1 MPRYLALFATL
12 KVGGRRLAMADLRA
26 ELESEGFTAIETVV
40 SGGTVLFEHEER
52 PDAGLEEKL
61 ALLMRHRFGMT
72 SPVLVRSRASLA
84 AAIDGNPFAGDGD
97 GDGDGAAVHTLF
109 LDGPVD
115 PDAFD
120 ALLAGRSGSERIAAG
135 DRALHIDYGAAG
147 GDNRQTAAFI
157 ERRLGRQG
165 TTRDLRSL
173 KRILA
178 KMD

>member
-1 MPRYLALFATL
+1 MPGYVALFATL

-40 SGGTVLFEHEER
+40 SGGTVLFDHEER
-52 PDAGLEEKL
+52 PDEGLEEKL

-72 SPVLVRSRASLA
+72 SPVLVRSRVSLA
-84 AAIDGNPFAGDGD
+84 AAIAGNPFAADGD
-97 GDGDGAAVHTLF
+97 EAAVHTLF
-109 LDGPVD
+109 LDGSVD

-165 TTRDLRSL
+165 TARDLRSL
-173 KRILA
+173 KRILV

>member
-1 MPRYLALFATL
+1 MTHYIALFATL
-12 KVGGRRLAMADLRA
+12 KVGGRRLAMVDLRA
-26 ELESEGFTAIETVV
+26 ELESEGFAAIETVV
-40 SGGTVLFEHEER
+40 SSGTVLFDHEQR
-52 PDAGLEEKL
+52 PDEGLEEKL
-61 ALLMRHRFGMT
+61 RLLMRHRFGMT

-84 AAIDGNPFAGDGD
+84 AAIEGNPFAAGGDET
-97 GDGDGAAVHTLF
+97 AVHTLF

-120 ALLAGRSGSERIAAG
+120 AMLAGRSGTERIAAG

-165 TTRDLRSL
+165 TARDLRSL

-178 KMD
+178 KMPEA